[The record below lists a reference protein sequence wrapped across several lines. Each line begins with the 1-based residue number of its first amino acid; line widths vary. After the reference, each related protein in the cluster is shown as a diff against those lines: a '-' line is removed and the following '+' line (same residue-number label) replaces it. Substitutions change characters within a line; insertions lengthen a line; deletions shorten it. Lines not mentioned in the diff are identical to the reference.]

1 MIFSAIFVVFFFA
14 FFGNSLIWLKL
25 IPYHVSLLSELAI
38 YFLFAYSFLNTKRAD
53 RVYHFH
59 LAVLF
64 GYFIVITLFSY
75 ILSERFDLGPIIS
88 LRVILRFYIFYLAL
102 INLGLDDRKLKNI
115 NKLLFVLFILQLPA
129 VAAKFSV
136 YGVSEW
142 TTGTYHMVP
151 EGKTT
156 MMIPI
161 IALGYLAGFYFHYKQ
176 RRVYLALG
184 LGYIL
189 FGIVSAKAAH
199 LYIMPITFLGLYY
212 LIFIKE
218 KNYGLFKN
226 LTIIVFVLCFSI
238 VTAGAIVKYQW
249 RLNDDRRVGGTLNF
263 SYALDYTKYYTNAMR
278 PNPKYAVGRLAT
290 TKIAFQLVWN
300 GGLGRILFGYGPGAA
315 TGSVLKKKRV
325 SEIERFEGSYGKT
338 GLTVTLIEY
347 GMFGV
352 VILCIVFISFAFL
365 CYRWYIFEKDY
376 YWKALATGSVVFSF
390 LNLACFVGY
399 STVPMVGDI
408 VLPIFYYAMAVMY
421 IRSKS
426 ISQKGVERQ

>member
-1 MIFSAIFVVFFFA
+1 MVFLAIFVVFFFA
-14 FFGNSLIWLKL
+14 FFGNSLLWLKL
-25 IPYHVSLLSELAI
+25 IPYQVTLLSELSI
-38 YFLFAYSFLNTKRAD
+38 YFLFGYSFLTTKRD
-53 RVYHFH
+53 NRVYNFH
-59 LAVLF
+59 LTVLF
-64 GYFIVITLFSY
+64 AYFIVITVCSY

-88 LRVILRFYIFYLAL
+88 LRVIFRFYIFYLAL
-102 INLGLDDRKLKNI
+102 INLGLDERKLKNI
-115 NKLLFVLFILQLPA
+115 NKLMFVLFILQLPA
-129 VAAKFSV
+129 CAAKFSIH
-136 YGVSEW
+136 GVSEW
-142 TTGTYHMVP
+142 TTGTYHMAP

-176 RRVYLALG
+176 RPVYLALG
-184 LGYIL
+184 IGFIL

-199 LYIMPITFLGLYY
+199 LYIMPVTFLGLYY

-218 KNYGLFKN
+218 RNIGFFKN

-238 VTAGAIVKYQW
+238 VTAGAIIKYQW
-249 RLNDDRRVGGTLNF
+249 RLNNDRRVGGTLNF
-263 SYALDYTKYYTNAMR
+263 SYAFDYTKYYTNAMS

-290 TKIAFQLVWN
+290 TKLAFHLVWK
-300 GGLGRILFGYGPGAA
+300 GGLTRILFGYGPGAG
-315 TGSVLKKKRV
+315 TGSVFKTKRV
-325 SEIERFEGSYGKT
+325 LEIERFDRSYGKT

-347 GMFGV
+347 GLFGV
-352 VILCIVFISFAFL
+352 VILCIVFISFVFL
-365 CYRWYIFEKDY
+365 CYRWYIYEKDH

-426 ISQKGVERQ
+426 IFQKSVERQ